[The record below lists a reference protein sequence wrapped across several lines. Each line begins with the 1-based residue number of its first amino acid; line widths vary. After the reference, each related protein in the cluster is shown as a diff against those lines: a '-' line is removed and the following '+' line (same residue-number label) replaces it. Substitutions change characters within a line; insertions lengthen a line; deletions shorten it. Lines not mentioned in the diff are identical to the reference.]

1 MPTWVIVLSI
11 FGGLFSLAGALFD
24 WEWFMTHY
32 KAAVFVR
39 LLGRVGARL
48 LYAFLGLCLVALGLA
63 AAFGLIPPR

>member
-1 MPTWVIVLSI
+1 MPTWVIVISI
-11 FGGLFSLAGALFD
+11 LGGLFSLAGAIFD

-39 LLGRVGARL
+39 LLGRGGARL
-48 LYAFLGLCLVALGLA
+48 LYAFLGLFLVAGGLA